1 MKQALGLIET
11 RSLVAAI
18 QAADTM
24 VKSADVKIMDFN
36 YVGSGIVAVIV
47 SGEVAAVKAAVEN
60 GRATAEG
67 LGEII
72 STNVIARPHDE
83 VDKLLAE
90 ELNGGD
96 ENAQSISKEHTK

>member
-1 MKQALGLIET
+1 MKQALGFIET
-11 RSLVAAI
+11 RSLVAAV

-36 YVGSGIVAVIV
+36 YVGSGIIAVIV
-47 SGEVAAVKAAVEN
+47 AGEVAAVKAAVDN
-60 GRATAEG
+60 GIAVAQH

-83 VDKLLAE
+83 VDKLLE
-90 ELNGGD
+90 EEIDGGEENG
-96 ENAQSISKEHTK
+96 ESTN